1 MIANLNIPSLGIK
14 YPVLSSTSTALLK
27 ISLNKYWGTNPN
39 EVGNMCIVGHNYEDS
54 RFFGKLNKIKK
65 GAIVKITDLT
75 LDHNTEILPEMATEK
90 LSRVD
95 VLARLGDGTL
105 VDIEIQSREKGF
117 KEKRCLQYWSRLYS
131 QDIEKGKDYLQLNK
145 TICIWIVDST
155 VYEEFK
161 EYESTWKVQETR
173 YGVKGHFEDFE
184 MHVIELQKF
193 RNTDIIKPS
202 KREFW
207 LWFIDHTKKELVEMS
222 VRDMKEVEKAYEEYK
237 RITSDKGL
245 MNAII
250 NMDMAEMDRAQEITD
265 AIAEGESRGK
275 EKGKEE
281 SKIEIAKKMLEAN
294 MDIKQICEFTELTVE
309 EVEKLKEEK

>member
-1 MIANLNIPSLGIK
+1 MSNEKNQNSSNSMINGVNISKLITPK
-14 YPVLSSTSTALLK
+14 
-27 ISLNKYWGTNPN
+27 ND
-39 EVGNMCIVGHNYEDS
+39 IVFK
-54 RFFGKLNKIKK
+54 RIFGKRGNEEILKSFLESILD
-65 GAIVKITDLT
+65 VKITDLT
-75 LDHNTEILPEMATEK
+75 LDHNTEILPEIATGK

-117 KEKRCLQYWSRLYS
+117 KE
-131 QDIEKGKDYLQLNK
+131 N
-145 TICIWIVDST
+145 
-155 VYEEFK
+155 
-161 EYESTWKVQETR
+161 ESTWKVQETR

-207 LWFIDHTKKELVEMS
+207 LWFIDHTKKELVDMS

-237 RITSDKGL
+237 RITSDKSL

-265 AIAEGESRGK
+265 AIAEGEARG
-275 EKGKEE
+275 EKRGEE
-281 SKIEIAKKMLEAN
+281 NKKIEIAKKMLEAN
-294 MDIKQICEFTELTVE
+294 MDIKQISELTGLTLE

>member
-1 MIANLNIPSLGIK
+1 MSNEKNQNSSNGMINGVNI
-14 YPVLSSTSTALLK
+14 SSIITPK
-27 ISLNKYWGTNPN
+27 ND
-39 EVGNMCIVGHNYEDS
+39 IVFK
-54 RFFGKLNKIKK
+54 RIFGKRGNEEILKSFLESILD
-65 GAIVKITDLT
+65 VKITDLT
-75 LDHNTEILPEMATEK
+75 LDHNTEILPEIATGK

-184 MHVIELQKF
+184 MHVIELQKL
-193 RNTDIIKPS
+193 RNTDIIKQS
-202 KREFW
+202 KR
-207 LWFIDHTKKELVEMS
+207 
-222 VRDMKEVEKAYEEYK
+222 
-237 RITSDKGL
+237 
-245 MNAII
+245 
-250 NMDMAEMDRAQEITD
+250 
-265 AIAEGESRGK
+265 
-275 EKGKEE
+275 
-281 SKIEIAKKMLEAN
+281 
-294 MDIKQICEFTELTVE
+294 
-309 EVEKLKEEK
+309 

>member
-1 MIANLNIPSLGIK
+1 MSNEKNQNSSNSMINGVNI
-14 YPVLSSTSTALLK
+14 SSIITPK
-27 ISLNKYWGTNPN
+27 ND
-39 EVGNMCIVGHNYEDS
+39 IVFK
-54 RFFGKLNKIKK
+54 RIFGKRGNEEILKSFLESILD
-65 GAIVKITDLT
+65 VKITDLT
-75 LDHNTEILPEMATEK
+75 LDQNTEILPEIATGK

-184 MHVIELQKF
+184 
-193 RNTDIIKPS
+193 IIKPS

-265 AIAEGESRGK
+265 AIAEGESRGEKRGK

-281 SKIEIAKKMLEAN
+281 SKIEIARKMLEAN
-294 MDIKQICEFTELTVE
+294 MDIKQICELTELTVE
-309 EVEKLKEEK
+309 EVKKLREAK